1 MGSRKH
7 HAAEARKEAK
17 KTQYFA
23 KLNNCP
29 TSPRK
34 MRLVAGM
41 IRGMEAEKALYV
53 LKYAPQEASER
64 VRKLLL
70 SAISN
75 WQQKNEGVRMEN
87 ANLYVKEIMV
97 DSGRVLKRMRPAP
110 RGMGHRILKRS
121 NHVTLILGNKVEE
134 TVEENKTK

>member
-7 HAAEARKEAK
+7 HTAEARKEAK
-17 KTQYFA
+17 KVQYFA
-23 KLNNCP
+23 KLNDCP

-34 MRLVAGM
+34 MRRVVDM
-41 IRGMEAEKALYV
+41 VRGMEAEKALYI
-53 LKYAPQEASER
+53 LKNAPQEASTR
-64 VRKLLL
+64 VYKLLL

-87 ANLYVKEIMV
+87 AELYIKEIMV
-97 DSGRVLKRMRPAP
+97 DSGKMLKRMRPAP
-110 RGMGHRILKRS
+110 RGMGHHILKRS

-134 TVEENKTK
+134 QTVKAAE

>member
-7 HAAEARKEAK
+7 HTAEVRKEAK

-34 MRLVAGM
+34 MRLVVEM

-53 LKYAPQEASER
+53 LKHAPQEASER
-64 VRKLLL
+64 IRKLLL

-75 WQQKNEGVRMEN
+75 WQQKNEGIRMEN
-87 ANLYVKEIMV
+87 VNLYVKEIMV
-97 DSGRVLKRMRPAP
+97 DCGRTLKRMRPAP
-110 RGMGHRILKRS
+110 RGMGHRIRKRS
-121 NHVTLILGNKVEE
+121 NHVTLVLGNKVEE
-134 TVEENKTK
+134 NVEER

>member
-1 MGSRKH
+1 MGARKH
-7 HAAEARKEAK
+7 HTAEALKEAR

-23 KLNNCP
+23 KLNDCP

-34 MRLVAGM
+34 MRRVVDM
-41 IRGMEAEKALYV
+41 VRGMEAEKALYV
-53 LKYAPQEASER
+53 LKNAPQEAAGR
-64 VRKLLL
+64 VYKLLL

-87 ANLYVKEIMV
+87 ASLYIKEIMV
-97 DSGRVLKRMRPAP
+97 DSGRTLKRMRPAP

-121 NHVTLILGNKVEE
+121 NHVTLILGNRAEE
-134 TVEENKTK
+134 EAI